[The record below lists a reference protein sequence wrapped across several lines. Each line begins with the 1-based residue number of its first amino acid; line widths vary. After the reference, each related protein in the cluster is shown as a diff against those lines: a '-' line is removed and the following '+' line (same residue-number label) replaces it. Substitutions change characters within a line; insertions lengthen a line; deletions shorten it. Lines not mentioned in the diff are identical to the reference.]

1 VDRAATFRKFIA
13 ASPNDPFPRYGL
25 AMELKNQGEKDQ
37 SWAEFSSL
45 MEQFPDYIP
54 AYLMAGGLLVAL
66 GKRDDAKA
74 VFRRG
79 IEVSSRKGDSHAK
92 GELEGALAD
101 LE

>member
-1 VDRAATFRKFIA
+1 
-13 ASPNDPFPRYGL
+13 
-25 AMELKNQGEKDQ
+25 
-37 SWAEFSSL
+37 
-45 MEQFPDYIP
+45 
-54 AYLMAGGLLVAL
+54 MAGGLLVAL